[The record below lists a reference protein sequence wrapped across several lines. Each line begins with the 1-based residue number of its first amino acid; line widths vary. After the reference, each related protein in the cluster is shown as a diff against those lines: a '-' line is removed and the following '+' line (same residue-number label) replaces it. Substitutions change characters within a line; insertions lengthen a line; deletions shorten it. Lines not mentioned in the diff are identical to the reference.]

1 MKLSEI
7 DAAAYDTP
15 PVSLGLR
22 TVMIVQSVVEE
33 NVPMNFYSYFMSLTR
48 GGQSSQVTVKK
59 GISTFQ
65 PIARVK
71 KRERVKE

>member
-7 DAAAYDTP
+7 DFAAYDTP

-48 GGQSSQVTVKK
+48 GGQS
-59 GISTFQ
+59 
-65 PIARVK
+65 
-71 KRERVKE
+71 